1 MSGRIGVGKESAMRK
16 DWVLLAAATGLFLGG
31 PAYAEVKLSG
41 SFVATR
47 VCAATQSIKTAKN
60 PGNVST
66 EAGKTYDLLAGN
78 KAMPTHY
85 LIEVPGAEPDRRWV
99 KVTCGHLAGGQATE
113 APAVVPDKDAG
124 KAAAS
129 AGDKPEY
136 VLALSWQP
144 AFCETKSKKPEC
156 RAQTAEGFD
165 AAHFTLHGLWPQP
178 NGNFYCGVKASDRA
192 NDKPDRWADLPAVTL
207 DAATRQELDT
217 VMPGTQSALERHE
230 WIKHGT
236 CSGMDQQAYF
246 SAALALARTVNAS
259 PVRDLFVQNVGHDL
273 TSDQIRDAFDAAFG
287 QGAGDRVRVSCVKD
301 PSNGRRMIGEITLGL
316 AGVPGG
322 DGKLAD
328 MLLASAA
335 TGNAGCPKGLVDAA
349 GHQ

>member
-1 MSGRIGVGKESAMRK
+1 MRIGSVFVA
-16 DWVLLAAATGLFLGG
+16 LLTAVSLGG
-31 PAYAEVKLSG
+31 PARAEVKLSG

-47 VCAATQSIKTAKN
+47 ACPATQSIKTARN
-60 PGNVST
+60 PGNVAT

-113 APAVVPDKDAG
+113 APAAVPDKDAD

-129 AGDKPEY
+129 AGGKPEY

-236 CSGMDQQAYF
+236 CSGMNQQAYF

-259 PVRDLFVQNVGHDL
+259 PVRDLFVQNIGGTL
-273 TSDQIRDAFDAAFG
+273 TSDQIRAAFDTAFG
-287 QGAGDRVRVSCVKD
+287 RGTGDRVRVSCAKD

-316 AGVPGG
+316 VGSLGA

-328 MLLASAA
+328 MMLASAA
-335 TGNAGCPKGLVDAA
+335 TGKAGCPQGAIDAA